1 MSFFLRL
8 LLIILAIANLAV
20 AVLTIGAIFGL
31 GSGQWITDFV
41 VNADFSSTAGTIA
54 IITAVVWLIFSII
67 ALIAAVKFKKKRSGE
82 RIDMTM
88 PTGKISVSMKTFKKI
103 AYHNAM
109 AEPGVKDVK
118 MTGYHSPTDESVY
131 MKLDIMVDGQAP
143 LQTLSRNVQR
153 SVKESIEKM
162 TEVRVSD
169 INISISDQIS
179 TTPMNE
185 SRVQ

>member
-8 LLIILAIANLAV
+8 LLIILAIVNMAA

-31 GSGQWITDFV
+31 ASGQWITSFV
-41 VNADFSSTAGTIA
+41 VDADFSSTPGTIA
-54 IITAVVWLIFSII
+54 LITAVAWLLFSII

-103 AYHNAM
+103 AYHNAI
-109 AEPGVKDVK
+109 AEPGVLDVK
-118 MTGYHSPTDESVY
+118 MTGYHSPTDEAVY
-131 MKLDIMVDGQAP
+131 MKLDIMVDGQVP
-143 LQTLSRNVQR
+143 LQTLSRNVQQ
-153 SVKESIEKM
+153 SVKESIEKL

-179 TTPMNE
+179 TGPME
-185 SRVQ
+185 EARVQ